1 MNYFGLRDSILDNTL
16 PTRDFHRNT
25 KRQMTSI
32 SRLNYLS
39 GKNRRDL
46 DFHFAQAAVED
57 HSEIID
63 TARIGNHEDLILRIG
78 DVDEPDFGERERS
91 ACCRRQPSG
100 PFV

>member
-1 MNYFGLRDSILDNTL
+1 MQITLLD
-16 PTRDFHRNT
+16 
-25 KRQMTSI
+25 
-32 SRLNYLS
+32 YLTAK
-39 GKNRRDL
+39 GRRDL
-46 DFHFAQAAVED
+46 NFHFALAAVAD
-57 HSEIID
+57 PSEIID